1 MLGIALLRRSIDLAN
16 SITLA
21 IGALIVSFYTANFI
35 TLAECSGAR
44 EEEGEGGARR
54 TGSFLCLR
62 LGVRREGGKR
72 EGGQGTEGRK
82 GCISTRG
89 RCCTMTHVAQAVK
102 ACRH

>member
-72 EGGQGTEGRK
+72 EGGEGEGGGRKGGREEGRK
-82 GCISTRG
+82 GG
-89 RCCTMTHVAQAVK
+89 RERTVGTL
-102 ACRH
+102 